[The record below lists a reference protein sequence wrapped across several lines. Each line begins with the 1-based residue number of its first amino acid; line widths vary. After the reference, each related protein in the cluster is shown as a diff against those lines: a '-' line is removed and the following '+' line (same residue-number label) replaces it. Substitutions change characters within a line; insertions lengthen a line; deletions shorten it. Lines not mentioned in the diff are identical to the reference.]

1 MRDERGRGESERGR
15 RRGRLPGRR
24 RRDHRLD
31 SPVVVRVQPRSVH
44 ECIREQFHLTKTQLE
59 RVEVPLT
66 STLGRRPTSP
76 RIPSVAPAPAARL
89 PTRLLCTS
97 PHGPRHRLARRPLA
111 PAPQPAPRRLSPPR
125 RSTSSDVGDEPMATL
140 ATADPLDT
148 RTSPPQARRAAPAP
162 GPLSSA
168 FHDSAASA
176 SRPAAAP
183 PPPPPPHTAYV
194 LSWTP
199 DSPWRKI
206 PLPPASAFFGASPL
220 VASGAVPHREPD
232 ADPPPP
238 LDRVVCSGRARRR
251 RLEDRRV
258 AARAPQDHPAG
269 CVPLSLVG
277 DARAG

>member
-1 MRDERGRGESERGR
+1 MCTSASKCTCTEHRHRPSESRCR
-15 RRGRLPGRR
+15 
-24 RRDHRLD
+24 
-31 SPVVVRVQPRSVH
+31 SPR
-44 ECIREQFHLTKTQLE
+44 
-59 RVEVPLT
+59 PL
-66 STLGRRPTSP
+66 SRPTSP
-76 RIPSVAPAPAARL
+76 PSPLSHQLPPLVCLLACSARVHTDPATVSPAALSPLRRN
-89 PTRLLCTS
+89 PLLAGS
-97 PHGPRHRLARRPLA
+97 PH
-111 PAPQPAPRRLSPPR
+111 

-148 RTSPPQARRAAPAP
+148 RTSPPQARRAAPGP

-220 VASGAVPHREPD
+220 LASGAVPHREPD
-232 ADPPPP
+232 ADPLPPWTGSCAAGALAGAASRTVVSP
-238 LDRVVCSGRARRR
+238 LE
-251 RLEDRRV
+251 RLKIILQG
-258 AARAPQDHPAG
+258 ASPSPLPATLAPVDSRG
-269 CVPLSLVG
+269 
-277 DARAG
+277 